1 MRSYSVETEDRAMKE
16 FMNAPTEHTYDEEW
30 FWSVDDQDYR
40 ILIIHHDDCIACMM
54 GVPIEEE

>member
-1 MRSYSVETEDRAMKE
+1 VETEDRAMKE